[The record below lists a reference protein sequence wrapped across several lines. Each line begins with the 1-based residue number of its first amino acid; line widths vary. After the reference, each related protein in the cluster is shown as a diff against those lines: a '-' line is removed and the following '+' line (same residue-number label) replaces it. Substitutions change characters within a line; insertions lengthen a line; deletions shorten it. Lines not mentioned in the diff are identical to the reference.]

1 MLTTDKTVSLIYH
14 IEPESSNNK
23 EKETK
28 NKQVRSLFSTKLSD
42 EQEKSTQKKLFY
54 AYCFLN
60 IILINILSSIVTTM
74 RCYCL
79 HNRE

>member
-1 MLTTDKTVSLIYH
+1 MAVYYCVIWYKNVYTVLTTDKTVSLIYH

-42 EQEKSTQKKLFY
+42 EQEKSTQKKTFLCILF
-54 AYCFLN
+54 FK
-60 IILINILSSIVTTM
+60 
-74 RCYCL
+74 
-79 HNRE
+79 HNFN